1 MSETLQMVFRNVEGR
16 MTTISVT
23 DPAPDITA
31 LDVEA
36 VMDSILTRNVF
47 QTSGGDIESKVKAQ
61 IVSRTVDVLGEF

>member
-31 LDVEA
+31 LDVEE

-47 QTSGGDIESKVKAQ
+47 LTSGGDIESKVRAQ
-61 IVSRTVDVLGEF
+61 IVSRSVEVLGEF

>member
-61 IVSRTVDVLGEF
+61 IVSRTVDVLDEF